1 MAQYAWADGA
11 EGREND
17 QGKITIQIR
26 RKLHDVLVFPM
37 LKCVHCQESGG
48 ASACHFA
55 SAWLKK
61 WEGVIHT
68 MLEPE
73 SDEGS
78 VVHQNISADISECE
92 RVLFMLLI
100 SLLALEIG

>member
-11 EGREND
+11 EARENGS
-17 QGKITIQIR
+17 GKITVQIC

-37 LKCVHCQESGG
+37 LKCVHWKESAGT
-48 ASACHFA
+48 SAHHFA

-61 WEGVIHT
+61 WEEVIHT

-78 VVHQNISADISECE
+78 VVHQNISSDISEY
-92 RVLFMLLI
+92 
-100 SLLALEIG
+100 